1 MSYVAPARN
10 DAEEASLDAQAE
22 MDDTVAALN
31 NGGESAGE
39 SAGARA
45 AALPPAG
52 LLQRRLD
59 KEKQEKEQAIK
70 DKELLKKKLDDMAA
84 QLELANAKVGEG

>member
-1 MSYVAPARN
+1 MGPPRIKGGRRGGGGAGGGAGRAVAARN

-70 DKELLKKKLDDMAA
+70 DKELL
-84 QLELANAKVGEG
+84 